1 MYCIAVVFR
10 CYLDT
15 DGKEP
20 GFMRKLIA
28 ENCLPRAQ
36 ILDDAFETILYKPFD
51 LPKNYLHDKL
61 SNITK
66 KQKLIVQKNSTNEV
80 AKLPEE
86 NKNIVPNVPN
96 VPNVPK
102 VSNVPNVPNVPKVSK
117 GSIKKPNVVGGKRLI
132 KRGNNRTRKYYSSI

>member
-1 MYCIAVVFR
+1 M
-10 CYLDT
+10 
-15 DGKEP
+15 
-20 GFMRKLIA
+20 
-28 ENCLPRAQ
+28 N
-36 ILDDAFETILYKPFD
+36 KPFD

-102 VSNVPNVPNVPKVSK
+102 VSK